1 MPSRVHYP
9 CLQGKIALLTGA
21 AGGIGR
27 AILQLL
33 HHQGTKVY
41 ALDRNPKLHAWI
53 ESEFPPDDVQPV
65 GVTCDLLEIAALKK
79 IIQSIGESE
88 GHIDFVVN
96 CAGDD
101 TRHDWLKIDEDT
113 WDHSQN
119 LNLRHVLFVTQAAF
133 EFMRDEGAVVNFSSK
148 NAVTRKGLMAGYAT
162 AKAGIIGLTGSLA
175 REVGEKGIRV
185 NCIMPGLVQTDRN
198 YEKWITPDIER
209 KVMERQCIKS
219 VCQPDDVANL
229 VAFLCSK
236 QSRMITGQT
245 IPIDGGS

>member
-1 MPSRVHYP
+1 
-9 CLQGKIALLTGA
+9 
-21 AGGIGR
+21 
-27 AILQLL
+27 
-33 HHQGTKVY
+33 
-41 ALDRNPKLHAWI
+41 
-53 ESEFPPDDVQPV
+53 
-65 GVTCDLLEIAALKK
+65 
-79 IIQSIGESE
+79 
-88 GHIDFVVN
+88 
-96 CAGDD
+96 
-101 TRHDWLKIDEDT
+101 
-113 WDHSQN
+113 
-119 LNLRHVLFVTQAAF
+119 
-133 EFMRDEGAVVNFSSK
+133 
-148 NAVTRKGLMAGYAT
+148 MAGYAT